1 MHLCHG
7 RSGRGVRCVC
17 VCVLMGGKEGV
28 MKNER
33 MRRLGKLPQQQRS
46 HNDNKEGGRGGEGK

>member
-1 MHLCHG
+1 MPWTV
-7 RSGRGVRCVC
+7 RERGEERRVRCVC
-17 VCVLMGGKEGV
+17 VDGGKEGV